1 MEEMLGVI
9 GGMGP
14 LATQTFYRLLTEHT
28 AAARDQEHIN
38 VLILSHAAMPD
49 RTAAILSGEV
59 EPVRQAMLQD
69 ALFLQKSGCKALVAT
84 CNTAHYFVDL
94 IAPEL
99 EIPVLHMVKE
109 TAKEAVRQSGG
120 QPVGVLATD
129 GTLKTGLYQRAL
141 EEAGGRYCYP
151 PEEVQRMVMSVIYDE
166 VKAGRPTDPA
176 RWRVIEEAMDRQG
189 CGRLILG
196 CTELSCL
203 RDQLSLGERY
213 IDPLDVIARKAVVFM
228 GGRLRE

>member
-1 MEEMLGVI
+1 MENMLGVI

-14 LATQTFYRLLTEHT
+14 LATETFYRLLTEHT

-49 RTAAILSGEV
+49 RTAAILSGEI
-59 EPVRQAMLQD
+59 EPVRKAMLKD
-69 ALFLQKSGCKALVAT
+69 ALFLQKSGCAALVAT

-99 EIPVLHMVKE
+99 KIPVLHMVKE
-109 TAKEAVRQSGG
+109 TAREAVQKSGG

-129 GTLKTGLYQRAL
+129 GTLKTGLYQQAL
-141 EEAGGRYCYP
+141 EEAGGTYRYP
-151 PEEVQRMVMSVIYDE
+151 PEEIQRVVMSVIYDE

-176 RWRVIEEAMDRQG
+176 RWRTIEEAMDAQG

-203 RDQLSLGERY
+203 REKLSLGERY
-213 IDPLDVIARKAVVFM
+213 IDPLDVVARKAVVFM
-228 GGRLRE
+228 GGCLR

>member
-1 MEEMLGVI
+1 MEGMLGVI

-14 LATQTFYRLLTEHT
+14 LATDMFYRLLTEHT
-28 AAARDQEHIN
+28 EADRDQDHIN

-49 RTAAILSGEV
+49 RTEAILTGEI
-59 EPVRQAMLQD
+59 EPVRKAMLDD
-69 ALFLQKSGCKALVAT
+69 ALFLQRSGCKALVVT

-99 EIPVLHMVKE
+99 EIPVLHMVKAA
-109 TAKEAVRQSGG
+109 AKEAAQKSGG
-120 QPVGVLATD
+120 RPVGILATD

-141 EEAGGRYCYP
+141 EAAGGTCCFP
-151 PEEVQRMVMSVIYDE
+151 DEDVQREVMSIIYGE

-176 RWRVIEEAMDRQG
+176 RWQAIEDAMDAKG
-189 CGRLILG
+189 CGRLLLG

-203 RDQLSLGERY
+203 RVRLSLGERY
-213 IDPLDVIARKAVVFM
+213 IDPLDVVARQAVTFM
-228 GGRLRE
+228 GGRLR